1 MTNLNRC
8 CMPNNQ
14 TLHSVNPQSAIPVR
28 HTDLAR
34 AALTAVLAVC
44 CQSAFAKCGGVDYSW
59 GADGLAKAHDFVIT
73 MLLYVVYVCYAVAGI
88 VSVIAS
94 LQIYFKINAGEEGW
108 KKEIMM
114 VVGAILFIIGATIVF
129 PAFFGYR
136 V

>member
-1 MTNLNRC
+1 MK
-8 CMPNNQ
+8 
-14 TLHSVNPQSAIPVR
+14 

-34 AALTAVLAVC
+34 VVLAAVLAVC
-44 CQSAFAKCGGVDYSW
+44 CQSVSAKCGGVDYSW

-114 VVGAILFIIGATIVF
+114 VVGAILFIIGATVVF

-136 V
+136 I

>member
-1 MTNLNRC
+1 MTRD
-8 CMPNNQ
+8 Q
-14 TLHSVNPQSAIPVR
+14 TLHSANPQSAIPVK

-34 AALTAVLAVC
+34 VVLAAVLAVC
-44 CQSAFAKCGGVDYSW
+44 CQSVYAKCGGVDYSW

-114 VVGAILFIIGATIVF
+114 VVGAILFIIGATVVF

-136 V
+136 I

>member
-1 MTNLNRC
+1 M
-8 CMPNNQ
+8 
-14 TLHSVNPQSAIPVR
+14 R
-28 HTDLAR
+28 HIDLTR
-34 AALTAVLAVC
+34 VVLTAILSVC
-44 CQSAFAKCGGVDYSW
+44 CLCASAKWGVVDYCW

-73 MLLYVVYVCYAVAGI
+73 MLLYVVYICYAVAGI

-114 VVGAILFIIGATIVF
+114 VVGAILFIIGATVVF

>member
-1 MTNLNRC
+1 M
-8 CMPNNQ
+8 
-14 TLHSVNPQSAIPVR
+14 R
-28 HTDLAR
+28 HTDFVR
-34 AALTAVLAVC
+34 AALTVILAAC
-44 CQSAFAKCGGVDYSW
+44 CQPAFAKCGGVDYSW

-73 MLLYVVYVCYAVAGI
+73 ILLYVVYVCYAVAGI

-114 VVGAILFIIGATIVF
+114 VVGAILFIIGATVVF

-136 V
+136 I

>member
-1 MTNLNRC
+1 M
-8 CMPNNQ
+8 
-14 TLHSVNPQSAIPVR
+14 R

-44 CQSAFAKCGGVDYSW
+44 CQAAFAKCGGVDYSW

-114 VVGAILFIIGATIVF
+114 VVGAILFIIGATVVF

-136 V
+136 I